1 MRLCNSFIKTER
13 AAFHVFRFSFIH
25 DCKHPISSS
34 NFFFVYD
41 NENEDRDL
49 CRPIR
54 EGEVVPIEL
63 HY

>member
-1 MRLCNSFIKTER
+1 MYFVFHLFTIVSIQFRLAI
-13 AAFHVFRFSFIH
+13 
-25 DCKHPISSS
+25 
-34 NFFFVYD
+34 FFVYD